1 VSADSWRELQS
12 VCKAQ
17 IENAHGKRVPPICT
31 YIYVWHPKWQNGKMA
46 KLNAW
51 KIVLFFAC
59 FFVLKL
65 KAHKRFKAS
74 TWPDNGS
81 LFSAEHNRTQ
91 TYV

>member
-1 VSADSWRELQS
+1 M
-12 VCKAQ
+12 
-17 IENAHGKRVPPICT
+17 
-31 YIYVWHPKWQNGKMA
+31 YIYVCGTQSGKMA